1 MRVAAKPGLYRA
13 ETDPPILNGT
23 RCQACATVF
32 FPPLGIGCEVCGAT
46 ADNLTEIGIDAA
58 GVLDSV
64 ATVHVYAGDDMQ
76 VPFTVGEIRLAD
88 GPLIRGLFDSEID
101 LQEIGA
107 PVHASW
113 KTVGVDE
120 NGDEMVE
127 PRFSLTAEG
136 DVK

>member
-23 RCQACATVF
+23 RCTACATVF
-32 FPPLGIGCEVCGAT
+32 FPPLGIGCEVCGAP
-46 ADNLTEIGIDAA
+46 ADNLTEAGIEAT

-107 PVHASW
+107 SVHARW
-113 KTVGVDE
+113 KIVGVDE
-120 NGDEMVE
+120 NGNELVE
-127 PRFSLTAEG
+127 PRFKLAADG
-136 DVK
+136 GVK